1 MEVKEK
7 NELYRA
13 FEPQDAE
20 IKDGYYIVPV
30 EKVRGLYDAR
40 YCAVA
45 GFIYAYVDNE
55 LCVLANKRGKGTPDF
70 QGYWNCPCG
79 YLERSESG
87 KEGISRETYEECG
100 ILIEPIKFIPMHTQT
115 EPKLCNHGNVTIHY
129 KAFLTDN
136 QQQISEDLIKTLNVV
151 EKDEVEDVK
160 WIPVDKIDQYQW
172 AFGHE
177 KYIKT
182 YTM

>member
-7 NELYRA
+7 NKLYRA

-20 IKDGYYIVPV
+20 IKDGCYIVPV
-30 EKVRGLYDAR
+30 DKVRNLYDAR

-45 GFIYAYVDNE
+45 GFIYAYVDNQ

-70 QGYWNCPCG
+70 QGCWNCPCG

-87 KEGISRETYEECG
+87 QEGIARETFEECG
-100 ILIEPIKFIPMHTQT
+100 IKLLPTAFRELYTQT
-115 EPKLCNHGNVTIHY
+115 NPAECNHGNVTIHY
-129 KAFLTDN
+129 KAYLDK
-136 QQQISEDLIKTLNVV
+136 QEQISPDLIKSLNVV
-151 EKDEVEDVK
+151 EKDEVADVK
-160 WIPVDKIDQYQW
+160 WIPIKDVPKYKW

-177 KYIKT
+177 DKILKY
-182 YTM
+182 YNL